1 MGYRDTAQDML
12 AVGYRKPDWA
22 LRCLKDLRA
31 HQFEDGHALHL
42 YSLEGD
48 IEPSDSQR
56 RTKRFDKLRI
66 ACNFIYPM
74 DLYRRLCALPPPAT
88 ETFFLWGARQAGKSS
103 LLRQSYPDAVW
114 LDLLKADVFRRYSTR
129 PETLREKLDRLQSP
143 FIVVDEVQKA
153 PALLDEIHWL
163 HENRGLHFAL
173 CGSSA
178 RKLKRGHGNLL
189 GGRAVRYELYGLCSQ
204 EVGNDFDL
212 QRMLSHGTLPRIYDS
227 AQPQRLLNAYVG
239 EYLKEEVM
247 AEGLVRNLPP
257 FSEFLNC
264 AALGDT
270 EQINYTNIA
279 RELGVARESVRGYY
293 QILSDTLLATLLPVY
308 RKRPKRRLSIADKF
322 YFHDVGVVNFLAK
335 RGKPEPGSEAYGKA
349 FENWVF
355 HELRCYNQYHERYA
369 QFSFWR
375 LSTGV
380 EVDFIINDLEYAI
393 ECKSSERVHDHHL
406 KGLRELKKEHP
417 KCGRRILISREKVS
431 RKTNDGIEIL
441 SVEDFLKALWREDLF

>member
-1 MGYRDTAQDML
+1 ML
-12 AVGYRKPDWA
+12 LYNRK
-22 LRCLKDLRA
+22 L
-31 HQFEDGHALHL
+31 
-42 YSLEGD
+42 
-48 IEPSDSQR
+48 
-56 RTKRFDKLRI
+56 T
-66 ACNFIYPM
+66 
-74 DLYRRLCALPPPAT
+74 LPEAGS

-103 LLRQSYPDAVW
+103 LLRESYPDAVW
-114 LDLLKADVFRRYSTR
+114 VDLLKADAFRRYSTR
-129 PETLREKLDRLQSP
+129 PEVFREELERLEKP
-143 FIVVDEVQKA
+143 FVVVDEVQKV

-163 HENRGLHFAL
+163 HENRGIHFAL

-189 GGRAVRYELYGLCSQ
+189 GGRAVRLELYGLCAQ
-204 EVGNDFDL
+204 ELGNDFDL
-212 QRMLSHGTLPRIYDS
+212 QRMISHGTLPRIYQS

-257 FSEFLNC
+257 FSEFLNS

-279 RELGVARESVRGYY
+279 RELGVARDSVRGYY

-322 YFHDVGVVNFLAK
+322 YFHDVGIVNFLAR
-335 RGKPEPGSEAYGKA
+335 RGKPEPGSEAFGKA

-355 HELRCYNQYHERYA
+355 HELRCYNQYAERFA

-380 EVDFIINDLEYAI
+380 EVDFIINDLECAI
-393 ECKSSERVHDHHL
+393 ECKSGTAVRDHHL
-406 KGLRELKKEHP
+406 KGLRELKKDHP
-417 KCGRRILISREKVS
+417 VCKRRIVVSREPVS
-431 RKTNDGIEIL
+431 RMTRDGIEIL
-441 SVEDFLKALWREDLF
+441 SVEDYLAALWEGRLF

>member
-1 MGYRDTAQDML
+1 MS
-12 AVGYRKPDWA
+12 
-22 LRCLKDLRA
+22 
-31 HQFEDGHALHL
+31 L
-42 YSLEGD
+42 YS
-48 IEPSDSQR
+48 R
-56 RTKRFDKLRI
+56 KLI
-66 ACNFIYPM
+66 
-74 DLYRRLCALPPPAT
+74 LPQAGT

-103 LLRQSYPDAVW
+103 LLREAYADAVW
-114 LDLLKADVFRRYSTR
+114 VDLLKADVFRRYTTR
-129 PETLREKLDRLQSP
+129 PEILREELQRLENP
-143 FIVVDEVQKA
+143 FVVVDEVQKV

-163 HENRGLHFAL
+163 HENRGTQFAL

-189 GGRAVRYELYGLCSQ
+189 GGRAIRLELYGLCAP
-204 EVGNDFDL
+204 ELGDDFDL
-212 QRMLSHGTLPRIYDS
+212 QTIISHGTLPRIYQS

-239 EYLKEEVM
+239 EYLKEEIM

-279 RELGVARESVRGYY
+279 RELGVARDSVRGYY

-322 YFHDVGVVNFLAK
+322 YFHDVGVVNFLAR

-349 FENWVF
+349 FENWVL
-355 HELRCYNQYHERYA
+355 HELRCYNQYQERYA

-380 EVDFIINDLEYAI
+380 EVDFIVNDLECAI
-393 ECKSSERVHDHHL
+393 ECKSNERVHDHHL
-406 KGLRELKKEHP
+406 KGLRELKKEHSAC
-417 KCGRRILISREKVS
+417 KRCILVSREAAS
-431 RKTNDGIEIL
+431 RKTGDGIEIL
-441 SVEDFLKALWREDLF
+441 SVKDFLEELWGGSLF

>member
-1 MGYRDTAQDML
+1 M
-12 AVGYRKPDWA
+12 
-22 LRCLKDLRA
+22 
-31 HQFEDGHALHL
+31 
-42 YSLEGD
+42 
-48 IEPSDSQR
+48 
-56 RTKRFDKLRI
+56 
-66 ACNFIYPM
+66 
-74 DLYRRLCALPPPAT
+74 

-103 LLRQSYPDAVW
+103 LLRESYPDAVW
-114 LDLLKADVFRRYSTR
+114 VDLLKADALRRYSTR
-129 PETLREKLDRLQSP
+129 PEVLREELERLEKP
-143 FIVVDEVQKA
+143 FVVVDEVQKV

-163 HENRGLHFAL
+163 HENRGIHFAL

-189 GGRAVRYELYGLCSQ
+189 GGRAVRLELYGLCAQ
-204 EVGNDFDL
+204 ELGDDFDL
-212 QRMLSHGTLPRIYDS
+212 PRMISHGTLPRIYQS

-239 EYLKEEVM
+239 EYLKEEIM

-257 FSEFLNC
+257 FSEFLNS

-279 RELGVARESVRGYY
+279 RELGVARDSVRGYY

-322 YFHDVGVVNFLAK
+322 YFHDVGIVNFLAR
-335 RGKPEPGSEAYGKA
+335 RGKPEPGSEAFGKA

-355 HELRCYNQYHERYA
+355 HELRCYNQYAERFA

-375 LSTGV
+375 LSSGI
-380 EVDFIINDLEYAI
+380 EVDFIVNDLECAI
-393 ECKSSERVHDHHL
+393 ECKSGTAVRDHHL
-406 KGLRELKKEHP
+406 KGMRELKKEHP
-417 KCGRRILISREKVS
+417 VCKSLIVVSREPVS

-441 SVEDFLKALWREDLF
+441 SVEDFLAALWEGRLF

>member
-1 MGYRDTAQDML
+1 MSLYT
-12 AVGYRKPDWA
+12 RK
-22 LRCLKDLRA
+22 L
-31 HQFEDGHALHL
+31 
-42 YSLEGD
+42 
-48 IEPSDSQR
+48 
-56 RTKRFDKLRI
+56 T
-66 ACNFIYPM
+66 
-74 DLYRRLCALPPPAT
+74 LPEAGK

-103 LLRQSYPDAVW
+103 LLREAYADAVW
-114 LDLLKADVFRRYSTR
+114 VDLLKADAFRRYSTR
-129 PETLREKLDRLQSP
+129 PEILREELERLENP
-143 FIVVDEVQKA
+143 FVVVDEVQKV

-163 HENRGLHFAL
+163 HENRGIQFAL

-189 GGRAVRYELYGLCSQ
+189 GGRAIRLELYGLCAP
-204 EVGNDFDL
+204 ELGDDFDL
-212 QRMLSHGTLPRIYDS
+212 QRMITHGTLPRIYQS
-227 AQPQRLLNAYVG
+227 AQPQRLLNAYAG
-239 EYLKEEVM
+239 EYLKEEIM

-279 RELGVARESVRGYY
+279 RELGVARDSVRGYY

-322 YFHDVGVVNFLAK
+322 YFHDVGIVNFLAK
-335 RGKPEPGSEAYGKA
+335 RGNPEPGSEAYGKA
-349 FENWVF
+349 FENWIF
-355 HELRCYNQYHERYA
+355 HELCGYNQYEERFG

-380 EVDFIINDLEYAI
+380 EVDFIVNDLECAI

-406 KGLRELKKEHP
+406 KSLRELKKEHP
-417 KCGRRILISREKVS
+417 KCGRRLLVSREPVS
-431 RKTNDGIEIL
+431 RQTNDGIEIL
-441 SVEDFLKALWREDLF
+441 SVNDFLAELWDGSLF